1 MGLIPDDF
9 VLMPV
14 DEDGTYVSHVYLV
27 VLLWTALVVLAGIM
41 LVILAL

>member
-1 MGLIPDDF
+1 MGLLPDDF

-14 DEDGTYVSHVYLV
+14 DEDETYVNHVYLV
-27 VLLWTALVVLAGIM
+27 LVVWMSVVILAGIF